1 MAEESKKTG
10 EASVSEESKKTA
22 PKDTKPKEKRPG
34 FFKEC
39 KSERKKIVWASL
51 PSTVQNTVITV
62 VVIIVATAIFA
73 GFDALFRTAVMDWL
87 VSLYKHFAD
96 VVV

>member
-34 FFKEC
+34 FFK
-39 KSERKKIVWASL
+39 KIGNSSRNARAKGRKLFGHPFL
-51 PSTVQNTVITV
+51 PP
-62 VVIIVATAIFA
+62 
-73 GFDALFRTAVMDWL
+73 FRTR
-87 VSLYKHFAD
+87 
-96 VVV
+96 